1 MRELRVDDLPDE
13 LLAGSA
19 HVHVSSFFMHTGAR
33 DRLHERMSRS
43 RQLGATV
50 SLDTNDDPA
59 RTWAAGSAEAVAQID
74 LLFCNDVEAVG
85 LAGLPRDVDPA
96 RVLHGSSGVPDA
108 ELRRA
113 VAAGMV
119 KINVGTALGVAF
131 TRAVRDHL
139 QRDTSSVDPR
149 SYLGAARDAMAQI
162 VRQLRSALDE
172 DVDRGQP
179 R

>member
-1 MRELRVDDLPDE
+1 M
-13 LLAGSA
+13 
-19 HVHVSSFFMHTGAR
+19 
-33 DRLHERMSRS
+33 
-43 RQLGATV
+43 
-50 SLDTNDDPA
+50 
-59 RTWAAGSAEAVAQID
+59 
-74 LLFCNDVEAVG
+74 
-85 LAGLPRDVDPA
+85 
-96 RVLHGSSGVPDA
+96 LHGSSGVPDA